1 MSVKDK
7 TLSVLEN
14 NKGNYISGAE
24 LAKELS
30 VSRNAIWKAIKS
42 LKDEGYNKIRITIYR
57 SKAIAP
63 FEIVCGIYGLM
74 FHTVFAKDIADDL
87 VLNEA
92 EFCHSFTDKW

>member
-1 MSVKDK
+1 MW
-7 TLSVLEN
+7 ER
-14 NKGNYISGAE
+14 YIEEKKNS
-24 LAKELS
+24 
-30 VSRNAIWKAIKS
+30 AII
-42 LKDEGYNKIRITIYR
+42 KDEEYKNKIRITIYR